1 MAPLGLRNNN
11 PLNIRFSPRSNWIG
25 QTGENKGF
33 CVFDSL
39 EHGFRA
45 AFKLLNNYIKQG
57 YDTVPKIIS
66 RWAPQ
71 SENNTTAYI
80 DFVLA
85 DAANALRLRSCSFDD
100 ACFRYLRITKDYE
113 LFAVSFSMMKMEL
126 GYSSLNGDDKL
137 RVNTAFEAAKSKYN
151 FVK

>member
-1 MAPLGLRNNN
+1 MVPLGLRNNN
-11 PLNIRFSPRSNWIG
+11 PLNIRFSSRSNWIG
-25 QTGENKGF
+25 QTGDNKGF

-45 AFKLLNNYIKQG
+45 AFKLLTNYIKSG

-85 DAANALRLRSCSFDD
+85 DAAVALRLRSRSFDD
-100 ACFRYLRITKDYE
+100 ACFRYMRITEDYE
-113 LFAVSFSMMKMEL
+113 LFAVCFSMMKMEL
-126 GYSSLNGDDKL
+126 GYSFLNDGDKY
-137 RVNTAFEAAKSKYN
+137 RINTAFDAAKSKFHFN
-151 FVK
+151 I